1 MKKTIDSL
9 KYQEGFI
16 EDTIMKG
23 KHKGLEFTI
32 GFREDDGT
40 FEVDGYKFS
49 KINLKLLEDALRM
62 FIFNEAMESEAEDEK
77 RQSEIDYWI
86 KKGFDPFADRG
97 ISERDFL

>member
-1 MKKTIDSL
+1 MKKTIGSL
-9 KYQEGFI
+9 KYLEGFL

-32 GFREDDGT
+32 GFSEINGD

-49 KINLKLLEDALRM
+49 EINLKLLEDALNL
-62 FIFNEAMESEAEDEK
+62 FIFNDAMESEAEEE
-77 RQSEIDYWI
+77 RSQSELDYWS
-86 KKGFDPFADRG
+86 KRGYNDYADRG